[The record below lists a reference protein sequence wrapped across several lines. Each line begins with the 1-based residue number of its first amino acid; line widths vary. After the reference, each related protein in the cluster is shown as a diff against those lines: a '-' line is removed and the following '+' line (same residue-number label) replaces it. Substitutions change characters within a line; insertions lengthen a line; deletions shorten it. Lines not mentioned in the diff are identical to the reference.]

1 MSEPSDPTGLLVDKM
16 RQAPQLALEALS
28 RALYAEGLTIMARS
42 QPLVPVDTGL
52 LRSTGRV
59 DLVPAEGLGVAVL
72 LSYGGEGLAPYA
84 VYVHERTGLHHPV
97 GQDHYLSQPLY
108 EATAGMLERLSAAV
122 HTALE
127 GLR

>member
-1 MSEPSDPTGLLVDKM
+1 M
-16 RQAPQLALEALS
+16 
-28 RALYAEGLTIMARS
+28 
-42 QPLVPVDTGL
+42 
-52 LRSTGRV
+52 
-59 DLVPAEGLGVAVL
+59 DLIPAEGLGVAVL

-84 VYVHERTGLHHPV
+84 AVVHERVGLNHPV
-97 GQDHYLSQPLY
+97 GQDHYLSMPLY

>member
-1 MSEPSDPTGLLVDKM
+1 MAESVDPTQPVAERL
-16 RQAPQLALEALS
+16 RQAPEVVLQALS
-28 RALYAEGLTIMARS
+28 RALYTEGLNIMARS
-42 QPLVPVDTGL
+42 QPLVPVLTGL

-108 EATAGMLERLSAAV
+108 EATAGMMERLNAAV
-122 HTALE
+122 HAALE
-127 GLR
+127 TIR

>member
-1 MSEPSDPTGLLVDKM
+1 MAELGDPTADVTNRL
-16 RQAPQLALEALS
+16 RQAHEAARMALA

-59 DLVPAEGLGVAVL
+59 DLIPEESTGVGVL

-108 EATAGMLERLSAAV
+108 EATAGMTERLAEV
-122 HTALE
+122 VRQALE
-127 GLR
+127 ALR